1 MERFI
6 VGTGRCGSTL
16 LSRMLHESP
25 EAASIFEFFNGLD
38 MARRFSEDALDGPAL
53 AELIAAEQT
62 FITMVLRRGY
72 EVPEVTYPFGTG
84 GRFSRDDALPWI
96 LVSCLPR
103 LCDDPD
109 ALYQDTLAFAR
120 NRPRQTLADH
130 YRELFAFFA
139 ARTGKVVWI
148 EKSGSSIDY
157 IQDLHAM
164 FPDARFLH
172 LHRDGREA
180 ALSMREHHAYRLAIS
195 LLYGLDPA
203 LEARPDDTGEAADRI
218 DALLGS
224 RPAAEPF
231 GRYWADQI
239 QRGARG
245 WKSIADPHFCQIRF
259 EHLVSEPETTLGAIA
274 KFFELDPIRDGWI
287 ARAAALVRGIP
298 PTRLE
303 TLEPG
308 ERQALIAACEPGQA
322 LLDRG

>member
-25 EAASIFEFFNGLD
+25 EAAGIFEFFNGLD
-38 MARRFSEDALDGPAL
+38 ATQRFSADPLDGPAL
-53 AELIAAEQT
+53 AELIGGEQA

-72 EVPEVTYPFGTG
+72 EVPEVTYPFDTG

-103 LCDDPD
+103 LSDDPD

-120 NRPRQTLADH
+120 SRPRQLLADH
-130 YRELFAFFA
+130 YRDLFAFFA
-139 ARTGKVVWI
+139 ASTGKAIWI

-164 FPDARFLH
+164 FPEARFLH

-195 LLYGLDPA
+195 LLYSLDPA
-203 LEARPDDTGEAADRI
+203 LEARPDDSGSAADRI
-218 DALLGS
+218 DTLLGS
-224 RPAAEPF
+224 RPPAEAF

-239 QRGARG
+239 QRGERG
-245 WKSIADPHFCQIRF
+245 RSSLADPQFCEIRF
-259 EHLVSEPETTLGAIA
+259 EALVSEPEPTLGAVA
-274 KFFELDPIRDGWI
+274 KFFELDSTRDGWV
-287 ARAAALVRGIP
+287 ARAAGLVRGVP

-308 ERQALIAACEPGQA
+308 ERQALVAACKPGQV
-322 LLDRG
+322 LLQRD